1 MKKLRRFSVL
11 ALFALSFALVLG
23 GCKNSTSS
31 EEDQTLTPPSNDGD
45 EDDSKAEAVTI
56 VKKGEYKVKVDNEHS
71 QAIVSMTGTDKAI
84 TVGDLLIVGGTV
96 SVNENTPIGQ
106 VYLKIGGMQFTGFW
120 DEKATAATNDYYAVY
135 RATEAQDIGVIQ
147 IAALK
152 AGGEGKGVSVLPE
165 DTEITLKNFYIMRLP
180 AANLDELAPGVF
192 KATYTL
198 APNPEATDNMY
209 GYESILDIAPA
220 VAVKQGDLLYASYS
234 RPAVSQDYK
243 PQYFQFVDG
252 DSDGWSKGSGWQAC
266 YQSKDAGAVTLTYKA
281 KEAFSWNKTQIGIQ
295 QQSSSKPEKGLE
307 ITNLS
312 LRLLPSF

>member
-56 VKKGEYKVKVDNEHS
+56 VKKGEYKVKVDNEWS
-71 QAIVSMTGTDKAI
+71 QATVSMTGTDKAV

-96 SVNENTPIGQ
+96 NVNANTPIGQ
-106 VYLKIGGMQFTGFW
+106 VYLKIGDMQFDGYY
-120 DEKATAATNDYYAVY
+120 DPKATAVTNDYYAVY

-152 AGGEGKGVSVLPE
+152 AEGGKLANLPK

-198 APNPEATDNMY
+198 APNPKAVDNMY
-209 GYESILDIAPA
+209 GYESTLDIAPA

-234 RPAVSQDYK
+234 RPAVSEDYK
-243 PQYFQFVDG
+243 SHYFQFVDG
-252 DSDGWSKGSGWQAC
+252 DSDEWSKGSGWQAC
-266 YQSKDAGAVTLTYKA
+266 YPSKAAGAVTLTYKA
-281 KEAFSWNKTQIGIQ
+281 EKAFSWNKTQIGIQ
-295 QQSSSKPEKGLE
+295 HQSSSEPEKGLE